1 VSLDLIIAKE
11 KSYPMYKT
19 ETTSSHFLDKKP
31 EKHTH
36 VIVVNIAEL
45 SAL

>member
-11 KSYPMYKT
+11 KSYTRYET
-19 ETTSSHFLDKKP
+19 ETKSSHFLDRKP
-31 EKHTH
+31 ENHTH

>member
-1 VSLDLIIAKE
+1 MSLDLIIAKK
-11 KSYPMYKT
+11 KSYPRYET

-31 EKHTH
+31 ENHTH